1 MDTEELCRFL
11 VKAKINTYA
20 SGKEGAILR
29 DGSKELVFREG
40 KFLYRDRYFGSNPF
54 IGEEVVFHKGK
65 YVWSM
70 NYYGYIILSEGVSS
84 KEVYTF
90 LREALKRVREEKPF
104 RGPEKYE
111 RRPFKYVNNAE
122 GDVSKFNG
130 TEKIFC
136 KEKEIY
142 RLFYHGGCI
151 ETKLEISST

>member
-40 KFLYRDRYFGSNPF
+40 KFLYRDKYFGSNPF
-54 IGEEVVFHKGK
+54 TGEEVVSCKGK
-65 YVWSM
+65 CVWSM
-70 NYYGYIILSEGVSS
+70 NYYGYIIPSEDVSL

-90 LREALKRVREEKPF
+90 LRKASKRVEEEKPF

-111 RRPFKYVNNAE
+111 RHPFKYVNKVE

-130 TEKIFC
+130 TEKIFY

-142 RLFYHGGCI
+142 RLLYHGGYI
-151 ETKLEISST
+151 RD